1 MMSNHYHS
9 WGRFP
14 KITPQHVYSPH
25 WLHQPLPSWDHG
37 KTLLPFGL
45 GRSYG
50 DVCLNEGGILL
61 NTRHLNRFIAFDVA
75 RGLLRC
81 EAGVSLA
88 EILAHCVPQ
97 GWFLPITPGTQFV
110 TVGGAIA
117 NDVHGKNHHQAGSFG
132 NHVLGFELLRS
143 DGQRLLCSPTTE
155 SHYYNATIGGLG
167 LTGLITWAELQLK
180 PIAHRALQAE
190 TVKFA
195 HLEEFFEL
203 SQHSDHYFEYT
214 VAWID
219 CSAQGER
226 LGRGLFF
233 QGNHIQ
239 KADVPPQWRIPS
251 RHYVMPVDLPGFVLN
266 PWTVKTFNT
275 LYYHQQ
281 KTKTVRKLI
290 DYRPFFYPLDNI
302 LSWNRLYGKQ
312 GFLQYQL
319 VIPAEDQRMITLILE
334 TIAASG
340 LSSFLAVLK
349 KFGTIASPGLLSFP
363 RPGVTLA
370 LDFPIKGAQTFE
382 LLDYLDDIVS
392 EVGGAVY
399 PAKDARLSPRHFQS
413 FYPQWEQFA
422 QYIDP
427 QFSSSF
433 WRRVTRAYP

>member
-1 MMSNHYHS
+1 MSNQYHS

-14 KITPQHVYSPH
+14 KITHQQICPLRWP
-25 WLHQPLPSWDHG
+25 HQPLPSLEPG
-37 KTLLPFGL
+37 KKVLPFGL

-50 DVCLNEGGILL
+50 DVCLNEHGILL
-61 NTRHLNRFIAFDVA
+61 SSRHLNRFIAFDVG

-88 EILAHCVPQ
+88 EILAHCVPH
-97 GWFLPITPGTQFV
+97 GWFLPTTPGTQFV

-117 NDVHGKNHHQAGSFG
+117 NDVHGKNHHHAGTFG
-132 NHVLGFELLRS
+132 NHVLRFELLRS
-143 DGQRLLCSPTTE
+143 DGQRLLCSPTTQQ
-155 SHYYNATIGGLG
+155 HYYNATIGGLG
-167 LTGLITWAELQLK
+167 LTGLITWVELQLK
-180 PIAHRALQAE
+180 PIVHRAIQVE

-195 HLEEFFEL
+195 DLEEFFEL
-203 SQHSDHYFEYT
+203 SRQSDQYFEYT
-214 VAWID
+214 IAWID
-219 CSAQGER
+219 CNAQGAR

-233 QGNHIQ
+233 QGNHVQ
-239 KADVPPQWRIPS
+239 EADIPAQWRIPS
-251 RHYVMPVDLPGFVLN
+251 RHYIMPFDLPGFSLN
-266 PWTVKTFNT
+266 RWTVTAFNT

-281 KTKTVRKLI
+281 KAKTVQKII
-290 DYRPFFYPLDNI
+290 DYIPFFYPLDNI
-302 LSWNRLYGKQ
+302 LSWNRLYGKN

-319 VIPAEDQRMITLILE
+319 VVPEDDHRVITLILK

-340 LSSFLAVLK
+340 LNSFLAVLK
-349 KFGTIASPGLLSFP
+349 KFGAIASPGLLSFP

-399 PAKDARLSPRHFQS
+399 PAKDARLSPRHFQA
-413 FYPQWEQFA
+413 FYPQWEPFA